1 MISPLSKKVLV
12 QAMLLLT
19 LVIASTK
26 AASPFPSSSNPVT
39 RQALELRGGGGGG
52 GTTTAKALTTLG
64 LVVGTTTSLSA
75 KTVLDKSGF
84 NKIDPVSI
92 LTTRRIGGVILSF
105 SLVAYLLLFQ
115 QTSASTAVGISVL
128 PTIIDLSKTLFDG
141 THKELGFPAAG
152 QVFVLMVSSTFSFLF
167 LNDNSPLL
175 SSSKDTLLLKIYAG
189 WLLTNGVLM
198 GCFPKLA
205 CQAYG
210 EFDASGLPVLQY
222 FVSLW
227 GFSLLSLGTL
237 SGCLGTGMMT
247 IEKALAVSAL
257 PFCSRFI
264 ISKFLS

>member
-1 MISPLSKKVLV
+1 MISSLSKKVLA

-26 AASPFPSSSNPVT
+26 AASPFPSASNPVT
-39 RQALELRGGGGGG
+39 RQALELRGGGG

-84 NKIDPVSI
+84 QKSYPVSI
-92 LTTRRIGGVILSF
+92 LTTRRIGGAILSF
-105 SLVAYLLLFQ
+105 SLVAYFLLFQ

-128 PTIIDLSKTLFDG
+128 PTIIDLSKTLLDG

-210 EFDASGLPVLQY
+210 ELDASGLPVLQY

-247 IEKALAVSAL
+247 TEKVLAVSAL

-264 ISKFLS
+264 VSKFLS

>member
-1 MISPLSKKVLV
+1 MISSLSKKVLV

-19 LVIASTK
+19 LAIASTK

-39 RQALELRGGGGGG
+39 RQALELRGGGG

-92 LTTRRIGGVILSF
+92 LTTRRTGGAILSF
-105 SLVAYLLLFQ
+105 SLVAYFLLFQ

-152 QVFVLMVSSTFSFLF
+152 QVFVLIVSSTFSFLF
-167 LNDNSPLL
+167 LNENSPLL
-175 SSSKDTLLLKIYAG
+175 SSKDTLLLKIYAG

-247 IEKALAVSAL
+247 TEKALAVSAL

-264 ISKFLS
+264 VSKFLS

>member
-1 MISPLSKKVLV
+1 MISSLSKKILV

-19 LVIASTK
+19 LAIASTK

-39 RQALELRGGGGGG
+39 RQALELRGGG

-75 KTVLDKSGF
+75 KTVLDKSGS
-84 NKIDPVSI
+84 NKIDGVSI
-92 LTTRRIGGVILSF
+92 LTTRRTGGAILSF
-105 SLVAYLLLFQ
+105 SLVAYFLLFQ

-152 QVFVLMVSSTFSFLF
+152 QVFVLIVSSIFSFFF

-175 SSSKDTLLLKIYAG
+175 SSKDTLLLKIYSG
-189 WLLTNGVLM
+189 WLLANGVLM

-237 SGCLGTGMMT
+237 SGCLASGMMT
-247 IEKALAVSAL
+247 TAKTLAVSAL
-257 PFCSRFI
+257 PFCSKFLV
-264 ISKFLS
+264 SKFPS

>member
-1 MISPLSKKVLV
+1 MIRYLSKKVLV
-12 QAMLLLT
+12 QGMLLLT
-19 LVIASTK
+19 LAITSTE

-39 RQALELRGGGGGG
+39 RQALELRGGG
-52 GTTTAKALTTLG
+52 TTTAKAITTLG

-84 NKIDPVSI
+84 ENIDPLSI
-92 LTTRRIGGVILSF
+92 LTTRRTGGAILSF
-105 SLVAYLLLFQ
+105 SIVAYFLLFQ
-115 QTSASTAVGISVL
+115 KTSASTAVGISVL

-152 QVFVLMVSSTFSFLF
+152 QAFVLFVSLTFSFLF
-167 LNDNSPLL
+167 LNDYSPLL
-175 SSSKDTLLLKIYAG
+175 SSKDTLLLKIQSG

-205 CQAYG
+205 CQTYG
-210 EFDASGLPVLQY
+210 DFDASGLTVLQY

-237 SGCLGTGMMT
+237 SGCLATGMMT
-247 IEKALAVSAL
+247 EKALAVSVL
-257 PFCSRFI
+257 PFCSRLI
-264 ISKFLS
+264 VSKFLS

>member
-1 MISPLSKKVLV
+1 M
-12 QAMLLLT
+12 
-19 LVIASTK
+19 
-26 AASPFPSSSNPVT
+26 
-39 RQALELRGGGGGG
+39 G
-52 GTTTAKALTTLG
+52 
-64 LVVGTTTSLSA
+64 
-75 KTVLDKSGF
+75 
-84 NKIDPVSI
+84 
-92 LTTRRIGGVILSF
+92 
-105 SLVAYLLLFQ
+105 
-115 QTSASTAVGISVL
+115 
-128 PTIIDLSKTLFDG
+128 IIDLSKTLFDG

-167 LNDNSPLL
+167 LNANSPLL

-210 EFDASGLPVLQY
+210 EIDASGLPVLQY

-237 SGCLGTGMMT
+237 SGCLGTGIMT

-264 ISKFLS
+264 LSKFLS